1 MNSFKINDNEAKI
14 PSGFS
19 IPEGYFEAF
28 ESKVLAQLPAN
39 EPKVIAFYQR
49 RTTWYFAAV
58 AVVLLMLSIPIY
70 QNFYKT
76 SNAVDALVLED
87 YIATHT
93 ELSEEDLASILEKE
107 DLDKIR
113 LELNLGEEA
122 IEDILLDNNNLEQYI
137 LD

>member
-1 MNSFKINDNEAKI
+1 MKSFKINDNEAKI

-19 IPEGYFEAF
+19 IPEGYFETF
-28 ESKVLAQLPAN
+28 ECKVLTQLPADG
-39 EPKVIAFYQR
+39 PKVIAFYQR
-49 RTTWYFAAV
+49 RTTWYFAAA
-58 AVVLLMLSIPIY
+58 AVVILMLSIPIY

-122 IEDILLDNNNLEQYI
+122 NEDILLDNNNLEQYI

>member
-1 MNSFKINDNEAKI
+1 MKSFKINDNEAKI

-28 ESKVLAQLPAN
+28 ESKVLAQLPADG
-39 EPKVIAFYQR
+39 PKVIAFYQR
-49 RTTWYFAAV
+49 RTAWYFAAA
-58 AVVLLMLSIPIY
+58 AVVILMLSIPIY
-70 QNFYKT
+70 QNLYNT

-107 DLDKIR
+107 DLDKIK